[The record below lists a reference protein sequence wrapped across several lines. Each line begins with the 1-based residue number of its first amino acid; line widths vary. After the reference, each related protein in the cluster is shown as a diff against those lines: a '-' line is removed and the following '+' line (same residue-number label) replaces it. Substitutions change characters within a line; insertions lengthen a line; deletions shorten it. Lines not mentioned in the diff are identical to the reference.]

1 MQKQPLRRLAIFA
14 YFDAQGQV
22 DDYVP
27 YLLRAVRAFC
37 EKQVIVVNGTLTEE
51 GRAALRACC
60 DELIQRPNEGF
71 DITAYKEGF
80 LRENAVAYDEVLFYN
95 QTIFGPVCPLDEM
108 FSRMEQADVDFWGL
122 TRHKGAKAASWDDT
136 IPIPPH
142 IQSFFFA
149 VRGKMLHSE
158 EFLRYWQELPAIN
171 SYWDAVEKHEIRFT
185 KHFAALGYRW
195 DVAVHTEDLE
205 ALNDYPLM
213 GMPVEL
219 LKERG
224 CPFFKRKNF
233 MTQRHIY
240 TTCPQG
246 AATKALYDYLRKE
259 TDYPTALVMQNLLRT
274 EPLSSGMEAL
284 GLCVSADERPACD
297 LDGVFTLVMID
308 HDALASLLVPRLDE
322 LAKGTVCRVVYAN
335 EHLRSA
341 WDKQI
346 TIPHEAEETALSP
359 AEYLMQHL
367 ADIQAKYRWLLF
379 LHTALPPL
387 LEQFADATSM
397 LSAMEALHPAPCAAA
412 MQQDENIGLI
422 VPLTPSHQETLTI
435 GLNLP
440 RYESALREMGI
451 KVPLGKWGIAS
462 RGGMF
467 FARTDALSALI
478 LPENAMQGRNPLWDF
493 VPPLLAQKNG
503 FFTAF
508 STSHAHAVNEWL
520 NKSVMLEEIQ
530 SLWATKEKTRYDQI
544 EFRMKAI
551 LDFYY
556 ERRYHMTLQQ
566 AFEAP
571 LTLKQ
576 KVWICLQIFMKPK
589 TFERLQK
596 LLGGKEKPAQELHD
610 DLD

>member
-1 MQKQPLRRLAIFA
+1 MEKGNLRRLAIFA
-14 YFDAQGQV
+14 YFDAQGEV

-27 YLLRAVRAFC
+27 YLLRAVGEFC
-37 EKQVIVVNGTLTEE
+37 AKQVIVVNGALTD
-51 GRAALRACC
+51 RARAVLNECC

-80 LRENAVAYDEVLFYN
+80 LRENTGQYDEVLFYN

-136 IPIPPH
+136 VPIPPH

-158 EFLRYWQELPAIN
+158 EFLRYWQELPVIG
-171 SYWDAVEKHEIRFT
+171 SYWEAVEKHEIRFT

-205 ALNDYPLM
+205 SLNDYPLM

-219 LKERG
+219 LEKRG

-233 MTQRHIY
+233 MTKRHIY

-246 AATKALYDYLRKE
+246 AATNALYRYLRE
-259 TDYPTALVMQNLLRT
+259 HTSYPTKLIVQNLLRT
-274 EPLSSGMEAL
+274 EPLSDTVQSL
-284 GLCVSADERPACD
+284 GLCVKADERPACD
-297 LDGVFTLVMID
+297 VSGVFTLVMID
-308 HDALASLLVPRLDE
+308 SDALAALLVPRLDE
-322 LAKGTVCRVVYAN
+322 LARGTVCRVVYAG
-335 EHLRSA
+335 EQLCAA
-341 WDKQI
+341 WDAQI
-346 TIPHEAEETALSP
+346 SVPHEAEIAAVSP
-359 AEYLMQHL
+359 AEYLMQNL
-367 ADIQAKYRWLLF
+367 EEIRTKYRWMLF
-379 LHTALPPL
+379 LHTHLPLL

-397 LSAMEALHPAPCAAA
+397 LSAIEALHPAPCAAA
-412 MQQDENIGLI
+412 MQNDENIGLI
-422 VPLTPSHQETLTI
+422 VPLSPSHQETLTI

-440 RYESALREMGI
+440 RHENELRKMGTEA
-451 KVPLGKWGIAS
+451 PLGKWAIAS

-467 FARTDALSALI
+467 FARTDALSALS
-478 LPENAMQGRNPLWDF
+478 LPQNAMEGTYPLWDF
-493 VPPLLAQKNG
+493 VPPLWAQKNG
-503 FFTAF
+503 FLTVF
-508 STSHAHAVNEWL
+508 SATHAQAVNEWF
-520 NKSVMLEEIQ
+520 NKSGMLEEIQ
-530 SLWATKEKTRYDQI
+530 SLWATKGKTRYDQI

-566 AFEAP
+566 AFEGP

-589 TFERLQK
+589 TFERLHK
-596 LLGGKEKPAQELHD
+596 LLGGKEKPAQQPHD